1 MVLIAIEK
9 NKKRWGWG
17 GNFTLNACRTAL
29 DFTLNM
35 KSVKMELQVFIN
47 YQKQRRD

>member
-9 NKKRWGWG
+9 NKKKGGGG

>member
-9 NKKRWGWG
+9 NKKRVG

>member
-1 MVLIAIEK
+1 MV
-9 NKKRWGWG
+9 GVG